1 MTKLCVLGLFLPLLG
16 WLRLDQNVLVLSVA
30 SVSKIHETAA
40 VTYFRGARR
49 LPRLS
54 PAGLSEAAPPQWPRG
69 GGQCREVETK
79 KNKRNPSSSWGPCCC
94 WPGFCV
100 SGLFGDWV
108 VRWIHRWNICL
119 NSGRSYTWDPHV
131 VIFPTMKAEECRNL
145 TNLVLLPSNGTES
158 K

>member
-1 MTKLCVLGLFLPLLG
+1 MSWSYRSLPWAKFMKRPLWRISVVLEAPAAF
-16 WLRLDQNVLVLSVA
+16 A
-30 SVSKIHETAA
+30 SRTFGGCA
-40 VTYFRGARR
+40 T
-49 LPRLS
+49 
-54 PAGLSEAAPPQWPRG
+54 QWPRR
-69 GGQCREVETK
+69 GGQCWEVETK

-145 TNLVLLPSNGTES
+145 TNLVLLPSKKSNQSNISLVKTFQ
-158 K
+158 KRP